1 MLSWTPYTW
10 RVRSSVVGRWHW
22 WNYDWQ
28 ARCWFT
34 RLIFKCLFCVWR
46 LALETDLKIEREW
59 RGTLQQNLDKEKAKV
74 AKLQTDIQHLEETK
88 KVAQSYHFY
97 HVCSASEES
106 AEKACVYR
114 ELYNGQSFSLAEMIQ
129 TDLPSTPRSTHSSSV
144 VTLSCPPTISS
155 LKITYRSLNMHH
167 LIFGIN
173 FQIHFISL
181 VTAAHCRISQMRSS
195 QRLRPVAVSACL
207 APSHASYHGPE
218 LVWATGRLMSL
229 DRGMLPCGH
238 LTVSANSEDS
248 WKKTFLSRSRLQYL
262 VTCF

>member
-10 RVRSSVVGRWHW
+10 RVRSSVVAGRLVGWWHW

-28 ARCWFT
+28 AGCWFT

-74 AKLQTDIQHLEETK
+74 AKLQTDVQHLEETK

-155 LKITYRSLNMHH
+155 LKITDHLFRYASPHFWNQLPDSFCQPRRSCHPI
-167 LIFGIN
+167 LID
-173 FQIHFISL
+173 S
-181 VTAAHCRISQMRSS
+181 
-195 QRLRPVAVSACL
+195 
-207 APSHASYHGPE
+207 
-218 LVWATGRLMSL
+218 
-229 DRGMLPCGH
+229 
-238 LTVSANSEDS
+238 TVIKIDIDAKVIQFSP
-248 WKKTFLSRSRLQYL
+248 TFLFWVSEWKQIAVLSM
-262 VTCF
+262 